1 MPVPPTAVSK
11 EKSSKNLI
19 FDIFDM
25 FDIIKKGFSDVFYN
39 HEERWMAA
47 GWI

>member
-1 MPVPPTAVSK
+1 MPVPPTASQK
-11 EKSSKNLI
+11 EVTKNLI